1 MTAATI
7 ALYVAGGA
15 PRSAAALRNLT
26 AAIAATGRPEGTF
39 RVEIIDVLREPARAL
54 EAGLL
59 ATPSLALTGANGRR
73 RWFVGDFGQPEV
85 LAGWLADVLDGDPP

>member
-1 MTAATI
+1 MSSAAV
-7 ALYVAGGA
+7 ALFVAGGA

-39 RVEIIDVLREPARAL
+39 RIELIDVLRDPARAL
-54 EAGLL
+54 EVGLL
-59 ATPSLALTGANGRR
+59 ATPSLALTAANGRR
-73 RWFVGDFGQPEV
+73 RWFIGDFDRPEL

>member
-1 MTAATI
+1 MTAVVT
-7 ALYVAGGA
+7 LYVAGGA

-39 RVEIIDVLREPARAL
+39 RVELIDVLREPARAL

-73 RWFVGDFGQPEV
+73 RWFVGDFAQPEV

>member
-1 MTAATI
+1 MTAVVT
-7 ALYVAGGA
+7 LYVAGGA

>member
-1 MTAATI
+1 MSAAAI

-26 AAIAATGRPEGTF
+26 AAIAATGWPEGSF
-39 RVEIIDVLREPARAL
+39 RIEVIDVLRDPARAL

-59 ATPSLALTGANGRR
+59 ATPSLALTAAHGGR
-73 RWFVGDFGQPEV
+73 RWFVGNFEQPEM
-85 LAGWLADVLDGDPP
+85 LAGWLADVLDGEPP

>member
-1 MTAATI
+1 MTAVVT
-7 ALYVAGGA
+7 LYVAGGA

-73 RWFVGDFGQPEV
+73 RWFVGEFGQPEMM
-85 LAGWLADVLDGDPP
+85 AGWLADVLDGDPP

>member
-1 MTAATI
+1 MTAVVT
-7 ALYVAGGA
+7 LYVAGGA

-39 RVEIIDVLREPARAL
+39 RVELIDVLREPARAL

>member
-1 MTAATI
+1 MSSAAV
-7 ALYVAGGA
+7 ALFVAGGA

-39 RVEIIDVLREPARAL
+39 RIELIDVLRDPARAL

-59 ATPSLALTGANGRR
+59 ATPSLALTAANGRR
-73 RWFVGDFGQPEV
+73 RWFIGDFDRPEL

>member
-26 AAIAATGRPEGTF
+26 AAIAATGRPEDAF
-39 RVEIIDVLREPARAL
+39 RIEVIDVLREPGRAL

-73 RWFVGDFGQPEV
+73 RWFVGDFGQPEL
-85 LAGWLADVLDGDPP
+85 LASWLADVLDGDPP

>member
-1 MTAATI
+1 MSLAAV
-7 ALYVAGGA
+7 ALFVAGGA

-26 AAIAATGRPEGTF
+26 TAIVATGRPEGTF
-39 RVEIIDVLREPARAL
+39 RVEVIDVLRDPALAL

-73 RWFVGDFGQPEV
+73 RWFIGDFDRPEL